1 MAHNSMN
8 SLFLRLI
15 SPLPFTGPVKI
26 TKNDINEIREQGMR
40 HNLFQLIYSQMQ
52 KNQMFIFPQD
62 LVTNFL
68 KELKGLYLKGV
79 SLSAKQEAV
88 ENEVASILRSK
99 GIQSL
104 IIRGNSLAK
113 ELYNDLNCRT
123 STDID
128 ILIRES
134 DVLSADSVLKGN
146 RYDRN
151 DRIPL
156 RFWLHRL
163 HHAIYY
169 YPGTTDIIELHWN
182 FGIPSFFKLSSE
194 DIWDE
199 VTMTDSGQLRLTP
212 EMLIIMLLVHHH
224 MHSFRELKILT
235 DIVWSLHK
243 YKNIID
249 WHMFALKIREI
260 GLMKITGITI
270 KQIQAVWKEAVEEL
284 SSIRELQNQMQ
295 EMGYREPK
303 ALLSFFKLDFDS
315 KYSFQSYKDKLIA
328 RFALDNLST
337 IIFSFLKVL
346 LPLPQ
351 VVKDFYE
358 DKRNWVLP
366 FNYLRF
372 IRWRVKEWTNKGSML
387 K

>member
-1 MAHNSMN
+1 MN
-8 SLFLRLI
+8 SIFLQLI
-15 SPLPFTGPVKI
+15 SPLPFTSPVKI
-26 TKNDINEIREQGMR
+26 TKNDLNEIREQGMR
-40 HNLFQLIYSQMQ
+40 HNLFQLIYSQLQ

-62 LVTNFL
+62 LVNKFL
-68 KELKGLYLKGV
+68 KESKGLYLKGV
-79 SLSAKQEAV
+79 TLSAKQEAV
-88 ENEVASILRSK
+88 EKEVASLLSAK
-99 GIQSL
+99 GIQSI

-113 ELYNDLNCRT
+113 QLYSDLNCRT

-128 ILIRES
+128 ILIRKS
-134 DVLSADSVLKGN
+134 DVLSADSVLKEN

-156 RFWLHRL
+156 TFWLHRL
-163 HHAIYY
+163 HHAIYH
-169 YPGTTDIIELHWN
+169 YPGTSDIIELHWN

-199 VTMTDSGQLRLTP
+199 VTVTDSWQLRLTP

-249 WHMFALKIREI
+249 WHVFALKIRQI
-260 GLMKITGITI
+260 GLMKTTGITL
-270 KQIQAVWKEAVEEL
+270 KQIQMVWEEAVNEIP
-284 SSIRELQNQMQ
+284 SIRGLQSEMQ

-303 ALLSFFKLDFDS
+303 ALMSFFKLDFDS
-315 KYSFQSYKDKLIA
+315 QYSFQNYQDKLIA

-337 IIFSFLKVL
+337 IIYSFMKTL
-346 LPLPQ
+346 LPFPRA
-351 VVKDFYE
+351 VKDFYE
-358 DKRNWVLP
+358 DKRNWALP
-366 FNYLRF
+366 YNYLRF
-372 IRWRVKEWTNKGSML
+372 IRWRVKEWTNKGNML
-387 K
+387 Q

>member
-1 MAHNSMN
+1 MN
-8 SLFLRLI
+8 SLFLQLI
-15 SPLPFTGPVKI
+15 CPLPFTGPVKI
-26 TKNDINEIREQGMR
+26 TKNDLNEIREQGMR
-40 HNLFQLIYSQMQ
+40 HNLFQLIYSQLQ
-52 KNQMFIFPQD
+52 KYQMFISPQD
-62 LVTNFL
+62 LVNDFL
-68 KELKGLYLKGV
+68 KESKGLYLKGV
-79 SLSAKQEAV
+79 TLSAKQEAV
-88 ENEVASILRSK
+88 EKDVDSLLRAK
-99 GIQSL
+99 GINSV

-113 ELYNDLNCRT
+113 ELYNDLNCRA

-128 ILIRES
+128 VLIRES
-134 DVLSADSVLKGN
+134 DVLSADSFLKEN

-156 RFWLHRL
+156 TFWLHRL

-182 FGIPSFFKLSSE
+182 FGIPSFFKLASE

-199 VTMTDSGQLRLTP
+199 VTITDSGQLRLAP

-224 MHSFRELKILT
+224 MHSFKELKILT

-249 WHMFALKIREI
+249 WHVFALKIRQI
-260 GLMKITGITI
+260 GLMKITGITL
-270 KQIQAVWKEAVEEL
+270 KQIQIVWDEAVNEIP
-284 SSIRELQNQMQ
+284 STRELQNQIK

-303 ALLSFFKLDFDS
+303 ALMSLFKLDFES
-315 KYSFQSYKDKLIA
+315 QYSFQNYKDKLIA

-346 LPLPQ
+346 LPFPKA
-351 VVKDFYE
+351 VKAFYE
-358 DKRNWVLP
+358 DRRNWTLP

-372 IRWRVKEWTNKGSML
+372 IRWRVKEWANKGDML

>member
-1 MAHNSMN
+1 MN
-8 SLFLRLI
+8 SLFLQLI
-15 SPLPFTGPVKI
+15 CPIPFAGPVKI
-26 TKNDINEIREQGMR
+26 TKNDLDEIREQGMR

-52 KNQMFIFPQD
+52 KYQMFIFPQD
-62 LVTNFL
+62 LLNDFL
-68 KELKGLYLKGV
+68 KESKGLYLKGIT
-79 SLSAKQEAV
+79 LSAKQEAE
-88 ENEVASILRSK
+88 ENEVASILRAN

-113 ELYNDLNCRT
+113 ELYNDLNCRA

-128 ILIRES
+128 VLIRES
-134 DVLSADSVLKGN
+134 DVLSADSVLKEN

-199 VTMTDSGQLRLTP
+199 VTITASKQLRLTP
-212 EMLIIMLLVHHH
+212 DMLIIMLLVHHH

-249 WHMFALKIREI
+249 WHAFALKIRQI
-260 GLMKITGITI
+260 GLMKITGITL
-270 KQIQAVWKEAVEEL
+270 KQIQMVWKEAVNDI
-284 SSIRELQNQMQ
+284 SSIRELQNQIQ
-295 EMGYREPK
+295 EMGHREPK
-303 ALLSFFKLDFDS
+303 ALMSLFKLDFES
-315 KYSFQSYKDKLIA
+315 QYSFQDYKDKLIA
-328 RFALDNLST
+328 RFALDSLST
-337 IIFSFLKVL
+337 IIFSFMKIL
-346 LPLPQ
+346 LPFPQ
-351 VVKDFYE
+351 AVKDFYE
-358 DKRNWVLP
+358 DRRNWALP

-372 IRWRVKEWTNKGSML
+372 IRWRVKEWANKGIML

>member
-8 SLFLRLI
+8 SLFLQLI
-15 SPLPFTGPVKI
+15 CPLPFTGPVKI
-26 TKNDINEIREQGMR
+26 TKNDLIEIREQAMR
-40 HNLFQLIYSQMQ
+40 HNLFQLIYSQLQ
-52 KNQMFIFPQD
+52 KYQMFIFPQD
-62 LVTNFL
+62 LANDFL
-68 KELKGLYLKGV
+68 KESKGLYLKGV
-79 SLSAKQEAV
+79 ALSAKQEAV
-88 ENEVASILRSK
+88 ENEVASLLRAK

-113 ELYNDLNCRT
+113 ELYNDMNCRT

-134 DVLSADSVLKGN
+134 DVLSADSVLKEN

-156 RFWLHRL
+156 TFWLHRL
-163 HHAIYY
+163 HHAIYH
-169 YPGTTDIIELHWN
+169 YPGTSDIIELHWN
-182 FGIPSFFKLSSE
+182 FGIPSFFKLSPE

-199 VTMTDSGQLRLTP
+199 VTINDSEQLRLKP

-224 MHSFRELKILT
+224 MHSFREIKILT

-249 WHMFALKIREI
+249 WHMFALKIRQI
-260 GLMKITGITI
+260 GLVKITGITI
-270 KQIQAVWKEAVEEL
+270 KQIQKVWKEADEWI
-284 SSIRELQNQMQ
+284 SSIRDLLNEMQ
-295 EMGYREPK
+295 DMGYREPK
-303 ALLSFFKLDFDS
+303 ALMSLFKLDFES
-315 KYSFQSYKDKLIA
+315 QYSFQNYKDKLIA
-328 RFALDNLST
+328 RFALDNMST

-351 VVKDFYE
+351 AVKDFYE
-358 DKRNWVLP
+358 DKRNWALP

-372 IRWRVKEWTNKGSML
+372 IMWRVKEWTNKGNML